1 MLSFAIYLADFVRR
15 SPAKRDEGG
24 EGGIRTL
31 EELSPLVVFK
41 TTALNHYATSPE
53 HTILPEFILFAS
65 LDLKW

>member
-1 MLSFAIYLADFVRR
+1 MKESYHHQ
-15 SPAKRDEGG
+15 SG